1 MSTPASKPEFSKGVV
16 EPVGDCGMFE
26 AAIDHL
32 TTDNNVMTPHGPD
45 TDASKPPQDWG
56 GRILM
61 YGKTAEQATALRER
75 ILVALE
81 LCRGAEIEWL
91 SGFNSNP
98 YRLPVD
104 QFIERAM
111 GHSGAVEVER
121 EYLRI
126 IQAQDATHRKELGR
140 LGAELSSYQ
149 DMLQDTSLEYGQK
162 LRALE
167 QRLAQAVDLLGQAQV
182 FVEQGD
188 DDSQAWMDLSSGIS
202 NLLAIASAPAIE
214 PSRQVTDG
222 GRNPRYEGLFDGE
235 TEEQRALRLAP
246 ATEAAKLCMGC
257 VEQSSRIREL
267 EHKMDYYRAAS
278 PAADFE
284 ALPFWKPCNPGCDP
298 EFNGQRSK
306 WCAKICHPAREALS
320 ASASAS
326 ADGEWAAFE
335 RVYASYARMTL
346 AEVQALWDGDLY
358 QDQGLRDAWYGW
370 KARAALSANHSEQVR
385 DVSAMARVLSDRQAD
400 SCNVDRDDQWKIYGQ
415 DFIDDVTAMLAAP
428 AAPAADA
435 GIVDMYRHLQK
446 VTPYRFKKIQ
456 DASITDGG
464 DVMYFH
470 KDRFDAALLA
480 DMAAHCAAKGVV

>member
-45 TDASKPPQDWG
+45 TDASKPPSDWG
-56 GRILM
+56 GRIVM

-111 GHSGAVEVER
+111 GHAGAAEVE
-121 EYLRI
+121 L
-126 IQAQDATHRKELGR
+126 
-140 LGAELSSYQ
+140 
-149 DMLQDTSLEYGQK
+149 
-162 LRALE
+162 
-167 QRLAQAVDLLGQAQV
+167 V
-182 FVEQGD
+182 
-188 DDSQAWMDLSSGIS
+188 
-202 NLLAIASAPAIE
+202 
-214 PSRQVTDG
+214 RQVTDG
-222 GRNPRYEGLFDGE
+222 GRNPRYEGLFEGE
-235 TEEQRALRLAP
+235 TEEQRASRLAP
-246 ATEAAKLCMGC
+246 ATEQPAKLCMGC

-278 PAADFE
+278 PAAGTE
-284 ALPFWKPCNPGCDP
+284 TLPFWEPCNPGCDP

-306 WCAKICHPAREALS
+306 WCAQLCQPAREALS
-320 ASASAS
+320 VSAGGV
-326 ADGEWAAFE
+326 DERAAFE
-335 RVYASYARMTL
+335 
-346 AEVQALWDGDLY
+346 
-358 QDQGLRDAWYGW
+358 AWYETTYGISLEPEFRANHFIGYVNDKANHRW
-370 KARAALSANHSEQVR
+370 TAWQARAALSAPSHGEQVR

-415 DFIDDVTAMLAAP
+415 DFIDDVTAMLAA
-428 AAPAADA
+428 APSA
-435 GIVDMYRHLQK
+435 GSQ
-446 VTPYRFKKIQ
+446 
-456 DASITDGG
+456 GG
-464 DVMYFH
+464 DV
-470 KDRFDAALLA
+470 
-480 DMAAHCAAKGVV
+480 